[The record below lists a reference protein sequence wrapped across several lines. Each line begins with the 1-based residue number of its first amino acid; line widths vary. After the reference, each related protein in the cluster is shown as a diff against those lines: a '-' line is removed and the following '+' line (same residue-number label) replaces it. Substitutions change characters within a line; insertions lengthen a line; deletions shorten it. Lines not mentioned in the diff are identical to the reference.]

1 MGNHGMKAVFSDSAY
16 RSTSSALRSTRLY
29 KVLHGDDVGV
39 RARLLKLVDGRL
51 GHADVADLASC
62 RSSASSPSWS
72 AVGTFSSMWCSWYG
86 SMSIDGRVAA

>member
-51 GHADVADLASC
+51 GHADVADLALLPQQC
-62 RSSASSPSWS
+62 ELTEL
-72 AVGTFSSMWCSWYG
+72 VGRRHLLV
-86 SMSIDGRVAA
+86 DVVQLVRVDVD